1 MQQQVDFEVSERG
14 ARGKNEARRL
24 RSSGRT
30 PGIVYGL
37 GKEPRAVAVDT
48 KRMTRLLQSS
58 AGRNSI
64 LNLQGGDGNESAM
77 AVDYQIDPV
86 NHALLHV
93 DLRRVDLEK
102 AVMAAVPVV
111 PVGVAFGVKNQGGF
125 EEMISREVT
134 VECLPLDIPEKI
146 EVDIAALHVGQ
157 AIRAGDIPAS
167 DKYRLAEDED
177 RLILHIMAA
186 KTSAAAASDE
196 EGGGQEE
203 AAEGD
208 GAAKAKKD
216 D

>member
-1 MQQQVDFEVSERG
+1 MQHQIDFEVSAR
-14 ARGKNEARRL
+14 ATRGKNEARRL
-24 RSSGRT
+24 RASGWT

-37 GKEPRAVAVDT
+37 SKEPRAIAVDT

-64 LNLQGGDGNESAM
+64 LNLKGGGDNESAM

-102 AVMAAVPVV
+102 TVTVAVPVV

-134 VECLPLDIPEKI
+134 IECLPLDIPEKI
-146 EVDIAALHVGQ
+146 EVDIADLHVGQ
-157 AIRAGDIPAS
+157 AIRADDIPAS
-167 DKYRLAEDED
+167 GKYKLAEAED
-177 RLILHIMAA
+177 KLILHILAA
-186 KTSAAAASDE
+186 KTSAAADSAE
-196 EGGGQEE
+196 EGGEQEQ
-203 AAEGD
+203 AAED
-208 GAAKAKKD
+208 GGEAKAKKGD
-216 D
+216 